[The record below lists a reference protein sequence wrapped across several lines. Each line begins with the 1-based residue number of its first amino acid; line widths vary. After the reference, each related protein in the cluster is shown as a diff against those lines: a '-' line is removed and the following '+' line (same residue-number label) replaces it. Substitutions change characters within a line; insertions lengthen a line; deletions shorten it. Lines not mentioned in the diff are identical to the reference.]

1 MFISRFFLPD
11 RGVAMHIHKILIVD
25 DELPGG
31 DLMVEALQTE
41 GTFLVDR
48 AYNGKEGLD
57 KYMEERPDLVI
68 MDMNMPIMDGYESSL
83 KIKTFDPLARILVWT
98 ADTRDARA
106 KKSLEDGTALNLLQK
121 PLKLKDLLLA
131 IHDTLPPA

>member
-1 MFISRFFLPD
+1 
-11 RGVAMHIHKILIVD
+11 MHIHKILIVD

-41 GTFLVDR
+41 GTFVVDR

>member
-1 MFISRFFLPD
+1 
-11 RGVAMHIHKILIVD
+11 MHIHKILIVD

>member
-1 MFISRFFLPD
+1 
-11 RGVAMHIHKILIVD
+11 MHIHKILIVD

-131 IHDTLPPA
+131 IHDTLPAA